1 MQLVQVFQVSDCSY
15 LQESEIVFAGTT
27 KMSDVAMEGGT
38 PVIVLADTAV
48 AQQVVPPSECTR
60 AFYSQRSHKHL
71 PISSKKNAQPFRSAI
86 LSVVM
91 LFRSCT
97 ARFWARAMW
106 LLQLL
111 QSGQRCSERTFTN
124 VPLLPK
130 SSCIEGRREADL
142 QESDDVRNDAGGGPA
157 VRALLRLEFVHW
169 PCHSA

>member
-97 ARFWARAMW
+97 ARCLGA
-106 LLQLL
+106 
-111 QSGQRCSERTFTN
+111 SN
-124 VPLLPK
+124 VV
-130 SSCIEGRREADL
+130 AA
-142 QESDDVRNDAGGGPA
+142 VAA
-157 VRALLRLEFVHW
+157 VRLAVLRANFYECSALAEIVLHRR
-169 PCHSA
+169 